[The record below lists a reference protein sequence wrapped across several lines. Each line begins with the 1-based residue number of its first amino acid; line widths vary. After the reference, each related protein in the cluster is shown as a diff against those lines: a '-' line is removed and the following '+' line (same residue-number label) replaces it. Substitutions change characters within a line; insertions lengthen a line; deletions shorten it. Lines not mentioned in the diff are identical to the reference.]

1 MDKEIIPKQLDIIIL
16 TSIPGYQEINYTPS
30 MTIQNTSDK
39 TVKFNPL
46 YKLNKD
52 ILKKFTK
59 ENSAKQFV
67 SKALFDSLL
76 RSLRVRPA
84 TSLLEATDL
93 GFVDNNINITLEGL
107 FPAQSVI
114 YINNQP
120 YVICDVQWNYGDWR
134 IKIEPKKVL
143 TGPNYVEAPRPPPK
157 PVKDLTASWFAAKPA
172 PAAVQPPPA
181 AVQPPPAPTPAPAPA
196 PSPVPSPAEPKPKPT
211 LREQANT
218 LLAKLTTP
226 VKKYT
231 KQVLTAD
238 AKQVAPAAQPVA
250 PAAQQAADSKPVA
263 PAAQQAADAKTSAP
277 PPVVQADT
285 KQAPAPAPV
294 EQMQTTT
301 EQLIQYFKSPGFK
314 KVVESLFSSKNLQNY
329 DNTVDKLKSNKSNGL
344 FDAVIQSIRI
354 FDTAQSQVKT
364 EEKSE
369 IPSVTETSLDNIV
382 KGYAQYGA
390 IILHQNSLV
399 YKTKAICNRLHIAIV
414 TIEKYKD
421 PEGNV
426 SFRIPQSL
434 NSFDANCGD
443 YVMFIVKDGE
453 NYDYLTFDGKSIFK
467 AKKNE
472 IPPVYML
479 LLLFGS
485 YYYNLTKDEQNN
497 FPLYKDTM
505 NQYSHTFK
513 KPSQLIEQQFPL
525 QLIVGQSGGGP
536 TVISYEI
543 KIEMQLFPG
552 TTITPEQLK
561 KMQCNAK
568 YNSIWRNAAIL
579 TGSTYRPTPDYKL
592 MSVPNNRYDQRLY
605 PARYQSRPPYYG
617 PYYKY
622 YGGKHTKKKRNTN
635 KKRKTNRR
643 YS

>member
-30 MTIQNTSDK
+30 MTIQYTSDK
-39 TVKFNPL
+39 TVQFNPL

-93 GFVDNNINITLEGL
+93 GFVDNNINITLEAL

-143 TGPNYVEAPRPPPK
+143 TGPNYVEAPRPPLK
-157 PVKDLTASWFAAKPA
+157 PVKDLTASWFAAKPTPA
-172 PAAVQPPPA
+172 PTPPSAAA
-181 AVQPPPAPTPAPAPA
+181 PAPTPAPAPA
-196 PSPVPSPAEPKPKPT
+196 VQPAPAAVQPPQAPTPAPAEPKPKPT

-218 LLAKLTTP
+218 ILAKLTTP

-231 KQVLTAD
+231 KPVLTAESKTSAPAAQPAAESKTSAD
-238 AKQVAPAAQPVA
+238 AKPVEPAAQPVA
-250 PAAQQAADSKPVA
+250 
-263 PAAQQAADAKTSAP
+263 DAKP
-277 PPVVQADT
+277 
-285 KQAPAPAPV
+285 APAPAPV

-314 KVVESLFSSKNLQNY
+314 NVVALHYSSKNLQNY

-369 IPSVTETSLDNIV
+369 IPSVTETTLNNIV
-382 KGYAQYGA
+382 KGYAQDGA
-390 IILHQNSLV
+390 IILDQNSLV

-505 NQYSHTFK
+505 NQYSHTFQ

-525 QLIVGQSGGGP
+525 QSVVGQSGGGP

-592 MSVPNNRYDQRLY
+592 MLVPNNRYDQRLY

-617 PYYKY
+617 PYYSPYYKY